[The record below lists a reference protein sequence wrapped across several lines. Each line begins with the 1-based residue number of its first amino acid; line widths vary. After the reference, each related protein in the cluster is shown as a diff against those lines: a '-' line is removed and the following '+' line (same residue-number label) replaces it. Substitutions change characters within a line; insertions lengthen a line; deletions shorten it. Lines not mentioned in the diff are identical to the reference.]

1 MFASVPSQKPLD
13 YTGGTM
19 LYSATILAIFIH
31 IASSI
36 TQDCYFIP
44 HSRLE
49 CVEYIDIQKGKHACT
64 ALKDP
69 VQVTGTAHVINGD
82 KWIEIIET
90 KGEGESTKYVRL
102 RNGDCSKNCCDNLL
116 RSERTF
122 GLILIPSLL
131 GIQLGAKIIESIVKP
146 DHKGHTAGTLT
157 MQDTTAVKLK
167 TTITTTGLAITT
179 TPEQPPTTSKPCID
193 EPLVNCHDKDICQS
207 PFRDSCPLSCGD
219 CVPVTTRKPCV
230 DNKFV
235 QCQDQSACLSK
246 YRQYCPETCGLCGYN
261 IKAVTTTKSPTT
273 TGWLQVKG

>member
-1 MFASVPSQKPLD
+1 
-13 YTGGTM
+13 M
-19 LYSATILAIFIH
+19 LYSATILAILIH

-102 RNGDCSKNCCDNLL
+102 RNGDCSKNCCD
-116 RSERTF
+116 
-122 GLILIPSLL
+122 
-131 GIQLGAKIIESIVKP
+131 
-146 DHKGHTAGTLT
+146 
-157 MQDTTAVKLK
+157 TTAVKLK
-167 TTITTTGLAITT
+167 TTITTTTGLAITT